1 MWDVLKSK
9 WIEAICAAT
18 VAAFTFIMKKT
29 YGKIKKDNEE
39 QQTLKLGM
47 VALLHDSLFTRCGE
61 YITRGSL
68 TTNEFENLTVLY
80 NSYHALGG
88 NGAGTA
94 LYDRCKELEIK

>member
-1 MWDVLKSK
+1 MWETLKSK

-18 VAAFTFIMKKT
+18 VAAFTFVLKKT

-47 VALLHDSLFTRCGE
+47 VAILHDSLFTHCGE
-61 YITRGSL
+61 YITRGSI
-68 TTNEFENLTVLY
+68 TTSEFENLTVLY

-94 LYDRCKELEIK
+94 LYERCKELKIE